1 MPLFLGVGAR
11 IAERLIALGYV
22 RLDGKP
28 DVRRFAMEK
37 RYDKTL
43 MYFWLRDRNTPM
55 KDRERLARDLGVNSQ
70 WLLFGDAKK
79 ARVGIR
85 KLGAALLALSV
96 TTGSVEATLAD
107 DLCAWLYTS
116 CALSALRCW
125 LLGAGRTSPTR
136 AWAPA

>member
-1 MPLFLGVGAR
+1 MPLFAGVGPR

-28 DVRRFAMEK
+28 DVRRFCLEK

-43 MYFWLRDRNTPM
+43 VYYWLADRSTPM

-79 ARVGIR
+79 ARAGIR
-85 KLGAALLALSV
+85 K
-96 TTGSVEATLAD
+96 
-107 DLCAWLYTS
+107 
-116 CALSALRCW
+116 
-125 LLGAGRTSPTR
+125 AGRGPPGALGHHR
-136 AWAPA
+136 QC